1 VEPLHAL
8 AIATA
13 VYAAL
18 LAATYAVMVL
28 KSPQPYRRPRAGEVA
43 ALLLILAVFFALGYL
58 LLVGLG

>member
-13 VYAAL
+13 LYAVL

-28 KSPQPYRRPRAGEVA
+28 KSPQPYRRPRAREVA
-43 ALLLILAVFFALGYL
+43 ALLLIPAVFFALAYL

>member
-1 VEPLHAL
+1 MEPLHAL

-13 VYAAL
+13 VYAVL

-43 ALLLILAVFFALGYL
+43 ALVLILAVFFALGYL
-58 LLVGLG
+58 LLVSLG

>member
-1 VEPLHAL
+1 L
-8 AIATA
+8 ATA
-13 VYAAL
+13 TALYAAL

-28 KSPQPYRRPRAGEVA
+28 KSPQPYRKPRAGEAA

>member
-1 VEPLHAL
+1 M

-13 VYAAL
+13 LYAVL

-28 KSPQPYRRPRAGEVA
+28 KSPQPYRRPRAGEA
-43 ALLLILAVFFALGYL
+43 AVLLLILAVFFALGYL

>member
-1 VEPLHAL
+1 M

-13 VYAAL
+13 VYAVL

-58 LLVGLG
+58 LLVSLG

>member
-1 VEPLHAL
+1 LAL
-8 AIATA
+8 ATA

-18 LAATYAVMVL
+18 LAVTYAVMVL

>member
-1 VEPLHAL
+1 M

-13 VYAAL
+13 VYAVL
-18 LAATYAVMVL
+18 LAVTYTVMVL
-28 KSPQPYRRPRAGEVA
+28 KSPQPYRKPRAGEVA

>member
-13 VYAAL
+13 LYAVL
-18 LAATYAVMVL
+18 LAATYAVMVW
-28 KSPQPYRRPRAGEVA
+28 KSPQPYRRPRAGEAA